1 MKMINLAKSK
11 LPNVKTTIFT
21 KMSHLAQQENA
32 INLSQGFP
40 DFEVNTNLSNLLN
53 HFVKKGFN
61 QYAPMIG
68 VENLRVEIVNKYKKT
83 ANVDFDVDT
92 EITITSGGTEA
103 IFSTIATF
111 IKKNDEV
118 IIFEPAYDC
127 YEPTVKMFGGKV
139 KTVQLSF
146 PDFIIDWDFVKSL
159 INTKTKMIIINN
171 PNNPTGKV
179 LKKEDI
185 SGLIEI
191 TKNTNILILSD
202 EVYESIVF
210 DGKTHLT
217 FLQFPELKERSIIVG
232 SFGKLF
238 HVTGWKTGFCIAPKE
253 ITAEIRKVHQ
263 FNVFSV
269 NTPTQY
275 AIAEF
280 LKDENNYLQLS
291 QFFQEKRDYFK
302 EGLATTPFSLLN
314 CEATYFL
321 SASFAAISDLP
332 DLEFC
337 TELTIKNK
345 VATIPYSA
353 FYSDGKDEKVIRFCF
368 AKKKETLDSA
378 IEKLQKLNF

>member
-1 MKMINLAKSK
+1 MINLPTSK
-11 LPNVKTTIFT
+11 LPDVKTTIFT
-21 KMSHLAQQENA
+21 QMSLLAQKENA

-40 DFEVNTNLSNLLN
+40 DFEVNKDLSNLVD
-53 HFVKKGFN
+53 HFIRKGFN

-68 VENLRVEIVNKYKKT
+68 VENLRVEILNKYKKT
-83 ANVDFDVDT
+83 ANVDFDPNS
-92 EITITSGGTEA
+92 EITITAGGTEA

-111 IKKNDEV
+111 IEKDDEV
-118 IIFEPAYDC
+118 ILFEPAYDC
-127 YEPTVKMFGGKV
+127 YEPTVKLFGGKV
-139 KTVQLSF
+139 RTVQLNF
-146 PDFIIDWDFVKSL
+146 PDFTIDWDFVKSL
-159 INTKTKMIIINN
+159 VNLKTKMIIINN

-179 LKKEDI
+179 LTIQDI
-185 SGLIEI
+185 SALIEI

-210 DGKTHLT
+210 DSKKHLT
-217 FLQFPELKERSIIVG
+217 FLQFPELKERTIVAG

-253 ITAEIRKVHQ
+253 IMAEIRKVHQ

-275 AIAEF
+275 ALAEF
-280 LKDENNYLQLS
+280 LKDENNYLQVS
-291 QFFQEKRDYFK
+291 KFYEEKRDYFK
-302 EGLATTPFSLLN
+302 NGLETTPFSLLN
-314 CEATYFL
+314 SEGTYFL
-321 SASFAAISDLP
+321 SASYESISNLP

-337 TELTIKNK
+337 TELTIKNN

-368 AKKKETLDSA
+368 AKKKETLDAA
-378 IEKLQKLNF
+378 IEKLQKINF

>member
-1 MKMINLAKSK
+1 MINLAKSK
-11 LPNVKTTIFT
+11 LPKVKTTIFT
-21 KMSHLAQQENA
+21 KMSILAQQENA

-40 DFEVNTNLSNLLN
+40 DFEVNPDLATLLD
-53 HFVKKGFN
+53 HFVQEGFN

-68 VENLRVEIVNKYKKT
+68 IEDLRNEILNKYKKT
-83 ANVDFDVDT
+83 VNVEFDPNS

-103 IFSTIATF
+103 IFSTISTF
-111 IKKNDEV
+111 IERDDEV

-127 YEPTVKMFGGKV
+127 YEPTVKLFGGKV

-146 PDFIIDWDFVKSL
+146 PEFKIDWDFVKSL
-159 INTKTKMIIINN
+159 VNKKTKMIIINN

-179 LKKEDI
+179 LTKDDI
-185 SGLIEI
+185 SALIGI
-191 TKNTNILILSD
+191 TKNTDILILSD

-210 DGKTHLT
+210 DGKKHLT

-253 ITAEIRKVHQ
+253 IMAEIRKVHQ

-291 QFFQEKRDYFK
+291 KFFQEKRDYFR
-302 EGLATTPFSLLN
+302 EGLETTPFSLLN
-314 CEATYFL
+314 CEGTYFL
-321 SASFAAISDLP
+321 SAGFDSFSDLS
-332 DLEFC
+332 DIEFC

-353 FYSDGKDEKVIRFCF
+353 FYSEGKDEKVIRFCF
-368 AKKKETLDSA
+368 AKKKETLDLA
-378 IEKLQKLNF
+378 IEKLQKINF